1 MLQYNNNFFHYAS
14 LYLMSYT
21 HPTTKYAT
29 ANNARD
35 EIPALLFNNYGK
47 PLKKY
52 HFATSRQP
60 LSRKLPV

>member
-1 MLQYNNNFFHYAS
+1 
-14 LYLMSYT
+14 MSYT